1 MAEDQHPDES
11 KHKLT
16 LRQLILGREV
26 PLEKARDALGWLGR
40 SAEATVIETSNGN
53 VRLRVPV
60 HPRSATDLHAGAHA
74 GARG

>member
-1 MAEDQHPDES
+1 MAEDQHPDN

-26 PLEKARDALGWLGR
+26 PLERAHEALAWLGR
-40 SAEATVIETSNGN
+40 SAEATVIETSNGK

-60 HPRSATDLHAGAHA
+60 HPRSALDLHAGARA
-74 GARG
+74 

>member
-1 MAEDQHPDES
+1 MAEDQHPDS

-26 PLEKARDALGWLGR
+26 PLESARAALGWLGR
-40 SAEATVIETSNGN
+40 TTEATVIETSNGN

-60 HPRSATDLHAGAHA
+60 HPRSALDLHARAHA
-74 GARG
+74 